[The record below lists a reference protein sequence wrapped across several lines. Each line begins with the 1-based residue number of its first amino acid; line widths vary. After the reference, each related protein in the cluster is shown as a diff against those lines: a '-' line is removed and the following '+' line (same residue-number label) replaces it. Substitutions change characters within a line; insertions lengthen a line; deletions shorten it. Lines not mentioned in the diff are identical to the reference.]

1 MPFISKIIIYPFK
14 SLPGIEVSACRFTAA
29 GSLQGDREFAFE
41 SPDGRVVNAK
51 RLAAIHRIRAEYD
64 LPKRIIVL
72 WSEELPKRQ
81 VFHMDHQQR
90 EISAWVSRQLGIE
103 NIRLKQNSVIGFP
116 DDIKSP
122 GPTIVAKA
130 TLEAAGR
137 YFNPL
142 INGEEMGL
150 RMRPNVIVEGVDA
163 YWEDTLYGQE
173 GVGGLLTL
181 GQADVVVTV
190 PCQRCVVPTRD
201 PQTGVA
207 TPEFMQRFMEERRRT
222 LPRALQ
228 KDPRFE
234 KNSYRLTVNV
244 LGPNGGLIKVGD
256 VVKIGAEMK
265 LGDFHGKTSTA
276 LKSLGSSI

>member
-41 SPDGRVVNAK
+41 SPDGRLVNAK
-51 RLAAIHRIRAEYD
+51 RLAEIHKIRAEYN
-64 LPKRIIVL
+64 LPKRTITL
-72 WSEELPKRQ
+72 WSEATPRKET
-81 VFHMDHQQR
+81 FTFDHQR
-90 EISAWVSRQLGIE
+90 EALSAWVAKQLDIPGL
-103 NIRLKQNSVIGFP
+103 RLKQNSVIGFP

-130 TLEAAGR
+130 TLDAAGQ
-137 YFNPL
+137 YFDPP

-201 PQTGVA
+201 PQTGNP
-207 TPEFMQRFMEERRRT
+207 TPQFMKKFMERRRAT
-222 LPRALQ
+222 LPRHLQ
-228 KDPRFE
+228 QDPRFE